1 MMVASSP
8 RLRGPESGA
17 ADPASPRTTDSREG
31 KERVGTDGEIG
42 REAAC
47 EVDSYG
53 ARELMMSVDTR
64 LDGAV
69 TDRE

>member
-1 MMVASSP
+1 
-8 RLRGPESGA
+8 
-17 ADPASPRTTDSREG
+17 
-31 KERVGTDGEIG
+31 VGTDGEIG